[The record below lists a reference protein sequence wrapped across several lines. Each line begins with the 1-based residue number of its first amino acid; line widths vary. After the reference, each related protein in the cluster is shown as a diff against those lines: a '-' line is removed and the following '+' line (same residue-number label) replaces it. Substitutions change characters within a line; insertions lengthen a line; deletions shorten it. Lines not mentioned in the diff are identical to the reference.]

1 MANLIYGLKNG
12 ELIHINDVTQGLEC
26 GCICP
31 NCEAN
36 LIAKKG
42 NVNEHHFA
50 HESKECDISIAQET
64 VLHIMAKEI
73 LSEAKTIKLPKVIL
87 EDGFAFLGKDRYKNI
102 KNIADDIYLQKKIEK
117 YKDSVKIIDN
127 VVLEKYI
134 DNIKP
139 DVILDIE
146 GKQLIIEIAVTH
158 FIDNKKKDKII
169 KLGIPTIEVDLSLYK
184 DKINTLTKEYLS
196 QILIKDD
203 KYKKWIYYNNYIEDI
218 NTIVVKNSKTINKL
232 NWLSEYYKQNF
243 TEEYRFNYNHNN
255 LNDKHFTNYWNK
267 LQISKTMLAPWFIN
281 YPIDGDIL
289 FKVDRRIWQSLI
301 IDKIHGNKN
310 INIQFMHF
318 VYLKN
323 MSRHPDYHIWAKVG
337 EFSDDPLIELKL
349 IDARILTNSNKTIE
363 DVVKN
368 YYRILQENG
377 IINFDKDDK
386 KYMYSKSPY

>member
-1 MANLIYGLKNG
+1 MAELIYGLKDDK
-12 ELIHINDVTQGLEC
+12 LIHINDVEQGLKC

-42 NVNEHHFA
+42 NVNKHHFA
-50 HESKECDISIAQET
+50 HESKECDITIAQET
-64 VLHIMAKEI
+64 VLHIMAKDI

-87 EDGFAFLGKDRYKNI
+87 EDKFAFLDKNRYKSI
-102 KNIADDIYLQKKIEK
+102 EDDIYLQKKLEK
-117 YKDSVKIIDN
+117 YKDSIKTIDN
-127 VVLEKYI
+127 VILEKYI

-139 DVILDIE
+139 DVILEIE

-169 KLGIPTIEVDLSLYK
+169 KLGIPTIEIDLSSYK
-184 DKINTLTKEYLS
+184 DKMNNLTKENLS

-203 KYKKWIYYNNYIEDI
+203 KYKKWIYYNNYVEDI
-218 NTIVVKNSKTINKL
+218 NTIVTKNNKTIDKL

-243 TEEYRFNYNHNN
+243 TEEYMFCYDRNN
-255 LNDKHFTNYWNK
+255 LNDKHFKNFWNK
-267 LQISKTMLAPWFIN
+267 LSILKTMLVHWFIN

-289 FKVDRRIWQSLI
+289 FKVDRRIWQALI
-301 IDKIHGNKN
+301 IDKLYNNKF
-310 INIQFMHF
+310 INIMFIDF

-323 MSRHPDYHIWAKVG
+323 MIRQNYYVWSRVNASP
-337 EFSDDPLIELKL
+337 DDPLIEMKMV
-349 IDARILTNSNKTIE
+349 DARTLIQKNKTIE

-368 YYRILQENG
+368 YYRVLHEHQIV
-377 IINFDKDDK
+377 NFDKKDQE
-386 KYMYSKSPY
+386 YMYNKSSY